1 MRVGSARS
9 LAAIAMLAMTAAP
22 IQRSTV
28 DGISFDAK
36 VTLVGPQENAGGM
49 ALTAKGRFAN
59 GVMRIDPVIIAGNGP
74 MVDGEYIIIN
84 ESGSYAVR
92 PADSSWIEKNVGVGT
107 FTTMANAIN
116 RGAVIVDFAT
126 QVDSLGAGEP
136 IDGRATR
143 HFRVLYSFNTMRGN
157 NTQETN
163 NTYEYWLA
171 DLPVPMVNPF
181 DGRTFLS
188 GPRKLLMA
196 ELVPKLNKAWAKMGT
211 GTAVKI
217 VGTNGQGFTRKIDL
231 TNVKTAQ
238 FDDSVFTIPKG
249 FHRATPGGP
258 GGPQ

>member
-1 MRVGSARS
+1 MRISTTLS
-9 LAAIAMLAMTAAP
+9 LVAFAVVLIAAAP
-22 IQRSTV
+22 VRSSTV
-28 DGISFDAK
+28 EGISFDAK
-36 VTLVGPQENAGGM
+36 VTLVGPTDGAGM

-59 GVMRIDPVIIAGNGP
+59 GVMRIDPVIVAGNGP
-74 MVDGEYIIIN
+74 IVDGEYIIIN
-84 ESGSYAVR
+84 QSGSYAVR
-92 PADSSWIEKNVGVGT
+92 SADSSWIEKNVGVGT

-116 RGAVIVDFAT
+116 RGGVIMDFAT

-136 IDGRATR
+136 IDGRPTR
-143 HFRVLYSFNTMRGN
+143 HFRVLYSFNTLRGN

-188 GPRKLLMA
+188 GPRKILMA
-196 ELVPKLNKAWAKMGT
+196 ELVPKLERAWAKLGS